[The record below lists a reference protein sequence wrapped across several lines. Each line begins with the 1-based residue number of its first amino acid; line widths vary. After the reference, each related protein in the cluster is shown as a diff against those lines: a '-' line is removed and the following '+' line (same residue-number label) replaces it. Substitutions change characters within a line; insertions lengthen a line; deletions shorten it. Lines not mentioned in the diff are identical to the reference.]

1 MLTNEVE
8 KMTCRLK
15 GAKVVVLQLKW
26 KSSGLWGTSETSCSI
41 KASSKRT
48 RSSLP
53 CQESWTQHSESRKQ
67 NGKAK
72 LCVSHFP
79 PQLKGEILQDL
90 DLYQDLDK
98 IYEAT
103 RYRPDSPLSP
113 ARRENLQSPSTSLK
127 LTFCPAT
134 ASWNSGYFQGFF
146 CFKILWTLPKKQLV
160 RHVLSTC
167 LLMLC
172 NILDLETRGSTSL
185 VQGKPAVDGW
195 FVRAGTFCHNLVKKK
210 GKKMHS
216 HFGRLPVTPNLTSK
230 VSFAYFT
237 FPLFLQLAF

>member
-26 KSSGLWGTSETSCSI
+26 KSLGLWGTSETSCSI

-53 CQESWTQHSESRKQ
+53 CQESWTQHSASRKQ
-67 NGKAK
+67 NGKAN

-146 CFKILWTLPKKQLV
+146 C
-160 RHVLSTC
+160 
-167 LLMLC
+167 
-172 NILDLETRGSTSL
+172 
-185 VQGKPAVDGW
+185 
-195 FVRAGTFCHNLVKKK
+195 
-210 GKKMHS
+210 
-216 HFGRLPVTPNLTSK
+216 
-230 VSFAYFT
+230 
-237 FPLFLQLAF
+237 LF